1 MATVR
6 SQLGRP
12 ASSGRLLFA
21 AWLVV
26 AVVLGGVLAVA
37 LPRVPPIVVTALPF
51 VFAVAFVLLPLVAY
65 RPAWVL
71 VCAFALLPVVRVEP
85 APYDILLLALMALG
99 SVRRP
104 FAKLH
109 VPPSSQIALWGLA
122 LITMISMINSKTP
135 AGSFRFAGVSL
146 FLILSAVWLSG
157 MFASERL
164 TQLMIKAYIL
174 AAAGSAVIAVL
185 ALKAH
190 LPGLGFMIYQNSRAQ
205 GLFKDPNVFGPFLV
219 PAAAILLEEI
229 ARPRLLGYSTRRLFV
244 LLAACSSGVVF
255 SFSRAAWGNLV
266 VTFLGI
272 VFIYLW
278 RHQGIGPMLRAI
290 AVLVISGALAFGL
303 LAATDSLGFLGQR
316 AKAEQRYDTH
326 RFGAQDEALHR
337 MTEKTLGHG
346 PGSAEVELA
355 YSTHSTYVR
364 VIFEQG
370 LIGAGLLIVLIVGTL
385 VIGAS
390 AAMRDAD
397 LHGIGSAAL
406 VSAWAGLSLNGIFVD
421 TLHWRH
427 LWVLAPLI
435 WCCALLDAKQP
446 DGRRPMG
453 ASTRPG
459 SRVRVG

>member
-1 MATVR
+1 M
-6 SQLGRP
+6 
-12 ASSGRLLFA
+12 
-21 AWLVV
+21 
-26 AVVLGGVLAVA
+26 
-37 LPRVPPIVVTALPF
+37 
-51 VFAVAFVLLPLVAY
+51 
-65 RPAWVL
+65 
-71 VCAFALLPVVRVEP
+71 
-85 APYDILLLALMALG
+85 
-99 SVRRP
+99 
-104 FAKLH
+104 
-109 VPPSSQIALWGLA
+109 
-122 LITMISMINSKTP
+122 
-135 AGSFRFAGVSL
+135 SL

-157 MFASERL
+157 MFASKRL

-266 VTFLGI
+266 VTLLGI

-290 AVLVISGALAFGL
+290 AVLVVSGALAFGL

-385 VIGAS
+385 VVGAS

-435 WCCALLDAKQP
+435 WCCALLK
-446 DGRRPMG
+446 
-453 ASTRPG
+453 ASWTAHA
-459 SRVRVG
+459 SC